1 MSFANNVKITLNA
14 AITSSATS
22 VQVVKA
28 ISPFNDPPTS
38 GKLTLMDSLSSPTQI
53 EIIAYTGRT
62 DNSTYWTLTGVSRG
76 QESTTAAAFSSGD
89 SAVQTW
95 TAGQADQSVVTYKS
109 ETITASKVLDENTN
123 YLTGSDLV
131 IESGVVLTLPTSS
144 DLTIETWAAQRQL

>member
-28 ISPFNDPPTS
+28 VSPFNDPPTS
-38 GKLTLMDSLSSPTQI
+38 GKLTLMDSLSSPTKI

-76 QESTTAAAFSSGD
+76 QESTTASAFSSDD

-95 TAGQADQSVVTYKS
+95 TAGDASGAVNNVPFYKADGTQDNITLDGGALPFYKS
-109 ETITASKVLDENTN
+109 NGTQDNIGLA
-123 YLTGSDLV
+123 
-131 IESGVVLTLPTSS
+131 
-144 DLTIETWAAQRQL
+144 